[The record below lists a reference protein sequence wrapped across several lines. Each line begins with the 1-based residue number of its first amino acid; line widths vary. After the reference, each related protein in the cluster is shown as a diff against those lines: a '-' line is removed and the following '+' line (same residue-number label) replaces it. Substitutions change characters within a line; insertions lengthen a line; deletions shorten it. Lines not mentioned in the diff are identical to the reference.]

1 MCTMSLTLGQDIGL
15 VMAKGVL
22 LGVICTVTILPAF
35 IMTFRGIIEKYS
47 HRTFIP
53 KLSRTS
59 RFVVKHY
66 IPILAV
72 FFALF
77 IPFSIAQS
85 KTEVYYTLFDSLPQD
100 MESIVGIQS
109 TKKKILI

>member
-47 HRTFIP
+47 HRTHSEI
-53 KLSRTS
+53 SQTS

-77 IPFSIAQS
+77 IPFSIAQPRQR
-85 KTEVYYTLFDSLPQD
+85 YTTHYLTVCRRIWKVLWGQFD
-100 MESIVGIQS
+100 
-109 TKKKILI
+109 